1 MAGLLN
7 RVKVATSTTG
17 TGTITLGTADTRF
30 RSFSAGGAV
39 DGASYSYTIEDDNGE
54 WEMGVGIYSSSGPTL
69 TRPSGNL
76 IASSTGS
83 LLNLSGSAKVF
94 VTPNAGDIT
103 PKPEYV
109 SGRGYNFSAMGPN
122 IAIAG
127 SSSNSANTLYLAP
140 VLIHQD
146 VTLSTIGIAVTGGAA
161 SSNIRFGIYRT
172 VNLLPTGTPVYES
185 ASISNASSSAKS
197 ETGLSVS
204 LKRGYHYFGYVT
216 DISGA
221 SFNII
226 SSQMIPFLMGR
237 ANFSDAVSS
246 SGNSG
251 ISIAHTY
258 GALPDLSGTTIGSYT
273 FLTNRAGMM
282 IGVVA

>member
-17 TGTITLGTADTRF
+17 TGTITLGTADTGF
-30 RSFSAGGAV
+30 QSFSAAGAV
-39 DGASYSYTIEDDNGE
+39 DGATYSYVIEDGSA
-54 WEMGVGIYSSSGPTL
+54 WEVGAGVYTASGTTL
-69 TRPSGNL
+69 SRTL

-83 LLNLSGSAKVF
+83 LLSLSGSAKVF
-94 VTPNAGDIT
+94 ISPSTGDIT

-122 IAIAG
+122 ITLGAAPG
-127 SSSNSANTLYLAP
+127 NAANTLYLAP

-146 VTLSTIGIAVTGGAA
+146 VTLSTIGIVVTAGAA
-161 SSNIRFGIYRT
+161 SSNIRFGLYRAL
-172 VNLLPTGTPVYES
+172 NGLPTGTPVYES
-185 ASISNASSSAKS
+185 ASINNAAATNKS
-197 ETGLSVS
+197 ETGLSVA

-221 SFNII
+221 GFSVIT
-226 SSQMIPFLMGR
+226 SQLLPWIMGR
-237 ANFSDAVSS
+237 ANFADAAAT

-258 GALPDLSGTTIGSYT
+258 GALPDLTGTTISSYT
-273 FLTNRAGMM
+273 FITNRAGTM

>member
-17 TGTITLGTADTRF
+17 TGTITLGSAD
-30 RSFSAGGAV
+30 AGFFTVSGADGV
-39 DGASYSYTIEDDNGE
+39 DGAAYSYVIEDGSNSE
-54 WEMGVGIYSSSGPTL
+54 ISWGVWNSSANTL
-69 TRPSGNL
+69 TRNL
-76 IASSTGS
+76 IKSTTGS
-83 LLNLSGSAKVF
+83 LLSLSGSAKVF
-94 VTPNAGDIT
+94 VSPSTGDIT

-127 SSSNSANTLYLAP
+127 SPSNSANTLYLAP

-146 VTLSTIGIAVTGGAA
+146 VTLSTIGIAVTAGAA
-161 SSNIRFGIYRT
+161 SSNIRFGLYRT

-221 SFNII
+221 SFNVI

-251 ISIAHTY
+251 FSIAHTY